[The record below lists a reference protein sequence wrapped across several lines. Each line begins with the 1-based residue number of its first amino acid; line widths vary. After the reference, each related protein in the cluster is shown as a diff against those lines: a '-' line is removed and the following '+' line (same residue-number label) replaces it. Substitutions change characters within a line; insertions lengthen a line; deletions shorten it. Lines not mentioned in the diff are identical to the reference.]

1 MATNWFD
8 PTGSNSG
15 FYNSPQDFLFK
26 SQGGTWYGQGASGQN
41 EASKMPTMGDYY
53 FGGGGQQPSYYDQQ
67 RAQMAEPIR
76 SVAPPGGPMAPQAS
90 PARMGGGGNII
101 NLGDNVN
108 VPAGNLW
115 NRYEAVQ
122 ANPAMIEADPAY
134 RYMLEQGEEAL
145 RRSAG
150 ARRQRFSG
158 GTMLDFQ
165 KHAQGQ
171 AANYLQRLLPE
182 LRTGAT
188 QEYERD
194 RQNILGRRTEATMQA
209 LQADPYGQAR
219 NMAARYKTMN
229 ELMSSPFYAAW
240 ARAGQGDRLQKQWME
255 GQRLNQ
261 SIWGG

>member
-90 PARMGGGGNII
+90 PARMGGGGII

-145 RRSAG
+145 ARSAG
-150 ARRQRFSG
+150 ARRKRFAGS
-158 GTMLDFQ
+158 TMLDFQ

-171 AANYLQRLLPE
+171 AANYMRTMLPE
-182 LRTGAT
+182 LRAGAG
-188 QEYERD
+188 QEYEINRN
-194 RQNILGRRTEATMQA
+194 NIMGQRSEASMKA
-209 LQADPYGQAR
+209 LQGDPYGRAR
-219 NMAARYKTMN
+219 QTASRFKTLG
-229 ELMSSPFYAAW
+229 EYQSSPEYAAQ
-240 ARAGQGDRLQKQWME
+240 ARAGRGEQAVMEWMR
-255 GQRLNQ
+255 GQEMNR
-261 SIWGG
+261 SIFGG